1 MAHRD
6 MSEMTRI
13 AFHRN
18 DLVIEPT
25 IYNAA
30 TQILTGLISADKMNA
45 SNEKAIIQKAIELAL
60 ELAVQTDKMMEVDN
74 SGGGIERSIEL

>member
-18 DLVIEPT
+18 ELVIEPN
-25 IYNAA
+25 IFNAA
-30 TQILTGLISADKMNA
+30 TQILTALITADKLNA
-45 SNEKAIIQKAIELAL
+45 SNEEAILKKSVELAL
-60 ELAVQTDKMMEVDN
+60 ELAVQTDKIMEVEGN
-74 SGGGIERSIEL
+74 TKNNAF

>member
-18 DLVIEPT
+18 ELVIEPT
-25 IYNAA
+25 IFNAA
-30 TQILTGLISADKMNA
+30 TQILTALIAADKLNA
-45 SNEKAIIQKAIELAL
+45 SNEEAVLKKSVELAL
-60 ELAVQTDKMMEVDN
+60 ELAVQTDKIMEI
-74 SGGGIERSIEL
+74 GGSPKSNAF

>member
-25 IYNAA
+25 IYKAA
-30 TQILTGLISADKMNA
+30 TQILTGLIAADKLNA
-45 SNEKAIIQKAIELAL
+45 SNEKAILKKSVELAL
-60 ELAVQTDKMMEVDN
+60 ELAVQTDKIMTIEEN
-74 SGGGIERSIEL
+74 KTGIEQSIEL

>member
-13 AFHRN
+13 AFHQN

-25 IYNAA
+25 IYVAA
-30 TQILTGLISADKMNA
+30 TRILTGLIAVDKLNA
-45 SNEKAIIQKAIELAL
+45 SNEEAILKKSVELAL
-60 ELAVQTDKMMEVDN
+60 ELAVHTDKLMSVEGN
-74 SGGGIERSIEL
+74 LGGASDF

>member
-13 AFHRN
+13 AFHQN

-25 IYNAA
+25 IFEAA
-30 TQILTGLISADKMNA
+30 TQILAGLITADKLNA
-45 SNEKAIIQKAIELAL
+45 SNEEAILKKSVELAL
-60 ELAVQTDKMMEVDN
+60 ELAVHTDKIMHIEGHM
-74 SGGGIERSIEL
+74 GGATDF

>member
-30 TQILTGLISADKMNA
+30 TQILTGLIASDKLNA
-45 SNEKAIIQKAIELAL
+45 SNEAAVIKKAIELAL
-60 ELAVQTDKMMEVDN
+60 ELAVQTDKMMDSGSEGGVN
-74 SGGGIERSIEL
+74 SF

>member
-13 AFHRN
+13 AFHQN

-25 IYNAA
+25 IYVAA
-30 TQILTGLISADKMNA
+30 TQILTGLITADKLNA
-45 SNEKAIIQKAIELAL
+45 SNEEAILKKSVELAL
-60 ELAVQTDKMMEVDN
+60 ELAVHTDRIMHVEGHM
-74 SGGGIERSIEL
+74 GGATAF

>member
-13 AFHRN
+13 AFNQN

-25 IYNAA
+25 IFEAA
-30 TQILTGLISADKMNA
+30 TEILSALIASDKLNA
-45 SNEKAIIQKAIELAL
+45 SNEKAVIKKSVELAL
-60 ELAVQTDKMMEVDN
+60 ELAVETDKALKVDGN
-74 SGGGIERSIEL
+74 AKVNVF

>member
-1 MAHRD
+1 

-30 TQILTGLISADKMNA
+30 TQILTGLIASDKLNA
-45 SNEKAIIQKAIELAL
+45 SNEAAVIKKAIELAL
-60 ELAVQTDKMMEVDN
+60 ELAVQTDKMMDSGSEGGVN
-74 SGGGIERSIEL
+74 SF

>member
-30 TQILTGLISADKMNA
+30 VQILTGLIAADKLNA
-45 SNEKAIIQKAIELAL
+45 SNEKAILKKSIELAL
-60 ELAVQTDKMMEVDN
+60 ELAVQTDKMMDVASNDT
-74 SGGGIERSIEL
+74 GISKSVL

>member
-13 AFHRN
+13 AFHQN

-30 TQILTGLISADKMNA
+30 TQILTGLIASDKLNA
-45 SNEKAIIQKAIELAL
+45 SNEKAVIKKSIELAL
-60 ELAVQTDKMMEVDN
+60 ELAVQTDKMMTIQNNDT
-74 SGGGIERSIEL
+74 GINKSLL

>member
-30 TQILTGLISADKMNA
+30 TQILTGLIAADKLNA
-45 SNEKAIIQKAIELAL
+45 SNEKAILKKSIELAL
-60 ELAVQTDKMMEVDN
+60 ELAVQTDNMMKVEE
-74 SGGGIERSIEL
+74 SSTGIERSIEL

>member
-13 AFHRN
+13 AFNQN

-25 IYNAA
+25 IYQAA
-30 TQILTGLISADKMNA
+30 TQILTGLIAADKLNA
-45 SNEKAIIQKAIELAL
+45 SNEKAVLKKSVELAL
-60 ELAVQTDKMMEVDN
+60 ELAVQTDNIMKVEGNAKVN
-74 SGGGIERSIEL
+74 VF

>member
-18 DLVIEPT
+18 DLVVEPT
-25 IYNAA
+25 IFNAA
-30 TQILTGLISADKMNA
+30 TQILTGLIASDKMNA
-45 SNEKAIIQKAIELAL
+45 NNEKAIIKKAIELAL

-74 SGGGIERSIEL
+74 NAGGIERSIEL

>member
-18 DLVIEPT
+18 ELVIEPT
-25 IYNAA
+25 IFEAA
-30 TQILTGLISADKMNA
+30 TQILIGLIASDKLNA
-45 SNEKAIIQKAIELAL
+45 SNDKAIIKKSVELAL
-60 ELAVQTDKMMEVDN
+60 ELAVQTDKTMNIEA
-74 SGGGIERSIEL
+74 GKTGIERSIEL

>member
-18 DLVIEPT
+18 DLIIEPT
-25 IYNAA
+25 IYSAA
-30 TQILTGLISADKMNA
+30 TQILTGLIAADKLNA
-45 SNEKAIIQKAIELAL
+45 TNEEALLKKSVELAL
-60 ELAVQTDKMMEVDN
+60 ELAVHTDRIMDVEGN
-74 SGGGIERSIEL
+74 LGGAADF

>member
-13 AFHRN
+13 AFHQN
-18 DLVIEPT
+18 ELVLEPT

-30 TQILTGLISADKMNA
+30 TQILTALIAADKLNA
-45 SNEKAIIQKAIELAL
+45 SNEKAIINKSIELAL
-60 ELAVQTDKMMEVDN
+60 ELAVQTDKIMEVEGN
-74 SGGGIERSIEL
+74 TKVNVF

>member
-30 TQILTGLISADKMNA
+30 TQILTGLIAADKLNA
-45 SNEKAIIQKAIELAL
+45 SNEKAILKKSIELAL
-60 ELAVQTDKMMEVDN
+60 ELAVQTDKMMDVSSSDT
-74 SGGGIERSIEL
+74 GISKSVL